1 MTYGHIAILF
11 YSISSFFYG
20 MFFIVYM
27 YRCAKEHEK
36 HMAAIQEDASV
47 ARGLYNAAVE
57 EIIRNVLEERSNREL
72 EKHVLYW
79 MPED

>member
-1 MTYGHIAILF
+1 MRDLIEFQNEYKKMSEELELKTKELDAKIKELQK
-11 YSISSFFYG
+11 
-20 MFFIVYM
+20 FIDD
-27 YRCAKEHEK
+27 E
-36 HMAAIQEDASV
+36 
-47 ARGLYNAAVE
+47 GAAVE